1 VPFAAVVVLPSTP
14 QPEPVFAI
22 KLTSSP
28 PTAGV
33 TAPLNVADEPYTGVA
48 GVMPKVTLVA
58 AEAVPG
64 PARRNA
70 STTKPR
76 RTAFN
81 LPDAPVGGY

>member
-1 VPFAAVVVLPSTP
+1 
-14 QPEPVFAI
+14 
-22 KLTSSP
+22 
-28 PTAGV
+28 
-33 TAPLNVADEPYTGVA
+33 
-48 GVMPKVTLVA
+48 MPKVTLVA

-81 LPDAPVGGY
+81 LPDASVGG